1 MFKNRAEPVVA
12 ALEWTIRR
20 AGRKGRG
27 VWADY
32 GTNLVWHIEGEKS
45 ARSSVVKLQIRA
57 GSAGQ
62 VKAMFSQES
71 IGTEQ
76 LRVVRV

>member
-1 MFKNRAEPVVA
+1 MFKNSAEPLAA

-32 GTNLVWHIEGEKS
+32 GTNLVWHIEGEGHG
-45 ARSSVVKLQIRA
+45 A
-57 GSAGQ
+57 GEPQPRPG
-62 VKAMFSQES
+62 
-71 IGTEQ
+71 
-76 LRVVRV
+76 LL